1 MITTLSVCLAK
12 MSLSNKNSFIDDD
25 AFLNHPRA
33 GSSGFMLPQSS
44 NQGGINQFQPV
55 QQSRQEASAS
65 GIMSPDEKHRQ
76 LLLLQK
82 DIEARTIDSSNRSL
96 GLLYESEKVG
106 AATGEELHRQKE
118 QLLRTEGRLDEINS
132 TLKQSER
139 HLNGI
144 KSVFGGIKNYLF
156 AKNSGLPPP
165 SPQQAIQAT
174 TSSQNQ
180 IPHSNSDASIGSSSS
195 RKQFYSQAE
204 NDRLD
209 TIREQNHP
217 ALRSRGLVE
226 EDSSKTLA
234 SVDEVLDRNLDEMAM
249 GLSRL
254 KGLALD
260 LNAELDEHDDILIR
274 LDDKASRT
282 GIKVEKQ
289 NKDMSK
295 ILKK

>member
-1 MITTLSVCLAK
+1 MFAK
-12 MSLSNKNSFIDDD
+12 RHIWKLLKEIPK
-25 AFLNHPRA
+25 FLN
-33 GSSGFMLPQSS
+33 F
-44 NQGGINQFQPV
+44 
-55 QQSRQEASAS
+55 
-65 GIMSPDEKHRQ
+65 
-76 LLLLQK
+76 LQK
-82 DIEARTIDSSNRSL
+82 FFCTFVLPEFVKTCYELVI

-165 SPQQAIQAT
+165 STQQAIQAT

-209 TIREQNHP
+209 TIRYH
-217 ALRSRGLVE
+217 SYI
-226 EDSSKTLA
+226 T
-234 SVDEVLDRNLDEMAM
+234 
-249 GLSRL
+249 
-254 KGLALD
+254 
-260 LNAELDEHDDILIR
+260 
-274 LDDKASRT
+274 
-282 GIKVEKQ
+282 
-289 NKDMSK
+289 
-295 ILKK
+295 

>member
-1 MITTLSVCLAK
+1 
-12 MSLSNKNSFIDDD
+12 MSLSNKNSFFDTNNDIDDD

-33 GSSGFMLPQSS
+33 GSSGFMLPQSNNQQG
-44 NQGGINQFQPV
+44 NQGAT
-55 QQSRQEASAS
+55 ASAPS

-76 LLLLQK
+76 LMLLQK
-82 DIEARTIDSSNRSL
+82 EIEARTVDSSNRSL

-174 TSSQNQ
+174 TNSQNQ
-180 IPHSNSDASIGSSSS
+180 IPNSNSDASIGSSNS

-217 ALRSRGLVE
+217 ALRARGLAE
-226 EDSSKTLA
+226 ENSDKMA